1 MAAKKLKK
9 VTKKPAPRKL
19 TPKKPAAKKASLQK
33 RQVTVKRAA
42 VKKVTAKKL
51 TPKKAP
57 MKLAP
62 KKLAVAAKPAVKKH
76 EPSAAARK
84 IMGMPIKKMAAARPT
99 AAVRKPIPKAAAAA
113 KDPTKDYRNLRKYT
127 HLKLEE
133 IAQSVAE
140 IRATIKSDGGDAPLA
155 AWELTTYL
163 AAIEIIVP
171 DWKLKKLPAPDGKP
185 RKRGR
190 PSKADI
196 AARSG
201 APMVLQTKA
210 QATTAMAKV
219 KTFVAK
225 AGVPSL
231 ASPNITT
238 GAALPVRP
246 LLKLV
251 PKLAPKL
258 VSPAN

>member
-1 MAAKKLKK
+1 MAAKKIIKK
-9 VTKKPAPRKL
+9 VAKAPAKKAAPKL
-19 TPKKPAAKKASLQK
+19 VKKSAPKKLVKKPAAKAPVRKLAPK
-33 RQVTVKRAA
+33 PAA
-42 VKKVTAKKL
+42 KPKTPA
-51 TPKKAP
+51 PKKAQVK
-57 MKLAP
+57 KLAAPKKAAKAVIAP
-62 KKLAVAAKPAVKKH
+62 KKLAKPVVKLAAKK
-76 EPSAAARK
+76 
-84 IMGMPIKKMAAARPT
+84 PT
-99 AAVRKPIPKAAAAA
+99 PVQRATPPKATPA